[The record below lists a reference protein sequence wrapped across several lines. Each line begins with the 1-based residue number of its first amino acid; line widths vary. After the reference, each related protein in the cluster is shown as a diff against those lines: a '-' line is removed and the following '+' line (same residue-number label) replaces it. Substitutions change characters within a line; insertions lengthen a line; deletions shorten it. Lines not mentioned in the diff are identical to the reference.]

1 MGKTRV
7 FSWKIKDNVYG
18 YLYTGKNDGSLISER
33 IMEPTL
39 LNEIADVVSEMTE
52 EEYSSAFTELNGQ
65 ISSRYGVSIPGSYSD
80 YYGSDTGNYI
90 VLTGKDGS
98 SFINNSYGKVDEE
111 SMNKIKEYI
120 DNKLNIAKEQLKDD
134 VNFVNA
140 QTIDKIEHINA
151 NVSAV
156 VNAAEQALEA
166 NNAVMANKLES
177 AASAIQTAT
186 KIFDLESNG
195 VTAEKLKTAIDNYDE
210 TKTWINSKNAD
221 LESNKAQINSI
232 IPRLDETHTM
242 VEQVDVKVDSYKINV
257 DSKLSELENNVKAID
272 NKVNTIKASSSVV
285 QDSDSNVNDTIY
297 SRGIAV
303 ENDYDSIYETET
315 IDNEDGTFDVKTTIG
330 NETFEM
336 RVLGFGNKLG
346 NDEKHVG
353 FSIANNGFKYLD
365 KSGSFISI
373 IDGDIILSNASGS
386 GKIEI
391 KSDGVHITGRKRKQA
406 SEE

>member
-33 IMEPTL
+33 ITEPTL

-52 EEYSSAFTELNGQ
+52 EDYSSAFNELNRQ
-65 ISSRYGVSIPGSYSD
+65 ISSRYGVSIPGTYSD
-80 YYGSDTGNYI
+80 YYGSDVGNYI

-98 SFINNSYGKVDEE
+98 SFTNKTYGKVDEE

-120 DNKLNIAKEQLKDD
+120 DNKLNIAKEQLKED
-134 VNFVNA
+134 VNVVNA
-140 QTIDKIEHINA
+140 QTIDKIEHVNA
-151 NVSAV
+151 NVTAV
-156 VNAAEQALEA
+156 VSAAEQALEA

-210 TKTWINSKNAD
+210 TKTWIEAKNAD

-232 IPRLDETHTM
+232 IPRLDETHAM

-257 DSKLSELENNVKAID
+257 DSKLSELENNVKEID
-272 NKVNTIKASSSVV
+272 NKVNKIKVSSYVEQETISANESTNYSKGL
-285 QDSDSNVNDTIY
+285 SNEI
-297 SRGIAV
+297 
-303 ENDYDSIYETET
+303 YDSIYETET
-315 IDNEDGTFDVKTTIG
+315 IDNEDGTFDIKTNIG
-330 NETFEM
+330 NETFGIHI
-336 RVLGFGNKLG
+336 LGFGNKLE
-346 NDEKHVG
+346 NEEKHIG
-353 FSIANNGFKYLD
+353 LSLANNGLKYLD

-373 IDGDIILSNASGS
+373 IDGDIILSNSDGS

-391 KSDGVHITGRKRKQA
+391 KSDGVHITGKKRKQV
-406 SEE
+406 EK

>member
-52 EEYSSAFTELNGQ
+52 EDYSSAFNELNGQ
-65 ISSRYGVSIPGSYSD
+65 ISSRYGVSIPGTYSD
-80 YYGSDTGNYI
+80 YYGSDVGNYI

-98 SFINNSYGKVDEE
+98 SFTNKTYGKVDEE

-134 VNFVNA
+134 VNVVNA
-140 QTIDKIEHINA
+140 QTIDKIEHVNA
-151 NVSAV
+151 NVTAV
-156 VNAAEQALEA
+156 VSAAEQALEA

-210 TKTWINSKNAD
+210 TKTWIEAKNAD

-232 IPRLDETHTM
+232 IPRLDETHAM

-257 DSKLSELENNVKAID
+257 DSKLSELENNVKEID
-272 NKVNTIKASSSVV
+272 NKVNKIKVSSYVEQETISANESTNYSKGL
-285 QDSDSNVNDTIY
+285 SNEI
-297 SRGIAV
+297 
-303 ENDYDSIYETET
+303 YDSIYETET
-315 IDNEDGTFDVKTTIG
+315 IDNEDGTFDIKTNIG
-330 NETFEM
+330 NETFGIHI
-336 RVLGFGNKLG
+336 LGFGNKLE
-346 NDEKHVG
+346 NEEKHIG
-353 FSIANNGFKYLD
+353 LSLANNGLKYLD

-373 IDGDIILSNASGS
+373 IDGDIILSNSDGS

-391 KSDGVHITGRKRKQA
+391 KSDGVHITGKKRKQV
-406 SEE
+406 EK